1 MSKARAI
8 QLNVPVYKKVLL
20 TVEEASDYSGF
31 GVNKVRNLIK
41 EKNANF
47 VVNNGNKHLIMREK
61 FEQYILNMETYA

>member
-1 MSKARAI
+1 MRKARAI

-61 FEQYILNMETYA
+61 FEQYILNMKTYA

>member
-1 MSKARAI
+1 MRKARAI

-31 GVNKVRNLIK
+31 GVNKVINLIK

>member
-1 MSKARAI
+1 MRKARAI

-41 EKNANF
+41 EKKANF

>member
-1 MSKARAI
+1 MRKARTI
-8 QLNVPVYKKVLL
+8 QLKVPVYKKVLL

-31 GVNKVRNLIK
+31 GENKVRNLIK

-47 VVNNGNKHLIMREK
+47 VVNNGNRHLIMREK

>member
-1 MSKARAI
+1 MSKARKI

-61 FEQYILNMETYA
+61 FEEYILNMETYA

>member
-1 MSKARAI
+1 MRKARAI

-31 GVNKVRNLIK
+31 GVNKVRNIIK

>member
-1 MSKARAI
+1 MRKARTI

-31 GVNKVRNLIK
+31 GVNKVRNLIE

>member
-1 MSKARAI
+1 MRKARAI

-61 FEQYILNMETYA
+61 FKQYILNMETYA

>member
-1 MSKARAI
+1 MRKARKI

-41 EKNANF
+41 EKNVNF

-61 FEQYILNMETYA
+61 FEEYILNMETYA

>member
-1 MSKARAI
+1 MRKARAI

-61 FEQYILNMETYA
+61 FEEYILNMETYA

>member
-1 MSKARAI
+1 MRKARTI

-61 FEQYILNMETYA
+61 FEEYILNMETYA

>member
-1 MSKARAI
+1 MGKARAI

-41 EKNANF
+41 KKNANF

>member
-1 MSKARAI
+1 MRKARAI

-41 EKNANF
+41 EKITAYTLRQTTAN
-47 VVNNGNKHLIMREK
+47 
-61 FEQYILNMETYA
+61 

>member
-1 MSKARAI
+1 MRKARAI

-31 GVNKVRNLIK
+31 GVNKVRNVIK

>member
-1 MSKARAI
+1 MRKARAI

-41 EKNANF
+41 VLNANLF
-47 VVNNGNKHLIMREK
+47 TNNLFKLIK
-61 FEQYILNMETYA
+61 IN

>member
-1 MSKARAI
+1 MRKARKI

-61 FEQYILNMETYA
+61 FEEYILNMETYA

>member
-1 MSKARAI
+1 MRKARAI

>member
-1 MSKARAI
+1 MRKARAI

-61 FEQYILNMETYA
+61 FEQYILNMETYT

>member
-1 MSKARAI
+1 MRKARTI